1 MTDETASVVQHVP
14 LLGYLVAF
22 VLLGLA
28 LITRS
33 NAVAALSLFV
43 LALAVGAKTVYVARN
58 RQQAL
63 DTGVYFR
70 RYLQSGEPP
79 ETAAEVQKEVWVGTV
94 ETTAFLVTA
103 VVIAVA

>member
-1 MTDETASVVQHVP
+1 MTEETTSVVQHVP

-28 LITRS
+28 LLARS
-33 NAVAALSLFV
+33 NAYAVLALFV
-43 LALAVGAKTVYVARN
+43 LALALGAKTIYVARN
-58 RQQAL
+58 RQRAL
-63 DTGVYFR
+63 DAGLYFR
-70 RYLQSGEPP
+70 RYRGSGEPP

-94 ETTAFLVTA
+94 ETTAFLATA